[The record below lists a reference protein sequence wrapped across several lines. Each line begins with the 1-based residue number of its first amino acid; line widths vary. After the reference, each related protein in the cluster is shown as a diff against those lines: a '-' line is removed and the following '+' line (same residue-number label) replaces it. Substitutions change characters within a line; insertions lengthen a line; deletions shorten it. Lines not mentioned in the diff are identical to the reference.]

1 MYIKGKVL
9 EIRLHLKKEE
19 TWHSR
24 GGQLTAKLL
33 KIIHGREFFLNPSSF
48 YFVNPEKLRK
58 TCDKGLVTSIP
69 VCVSF

>member
-1 MYIKGKVL
+1 MLTNLKRNVAGNSKVV
-9 EIRLHLKKEE
+9 KMV
-19 TWHSR
+19 
-24 GGQLTAKLL
+24 
-33 KIIHGREFFLNPSSF
+33 HGREFFLNPSSF